1 MLNTGEKSRSRESR
15 VIGLDLVW
23 VILILIATGIIAGF
37 FAGLLGIGG
46 GFLMVP
52 VQYLL
57 LVDGGIDP
65 TYAIRIAFGTS
76 LAVIFP
82 VSCAAA
88 WAHQKRGAIEW
99 RAAIPIGI
107 AGIIGGFAGGTLA
120 SSLPVEILK
129 PLFGVL
135 VIIAAIRM
143 IQGTPDSGGT
153 DRGGFGLWTLAGII
167 AGLLSGLLGLGGG
180 FILVPML
187 LLIFN
192 LPIHRAVATSSVC
205 ILFFSIG
212 GIAAYIVHGAMVEEL
227 GRGFFGYIDILQWAL
242 LTGAMIPLTRA
253 GVAAAHRLPALR
265 LKLIFAI
272 MMVGIGIGMIGLFP

>member
-1 MLNTGEKSRSRESR
+1 M
-15 VIGLDLVW
+15 LDLIP

-37 FAGLLGIGG
+37 FAGLLGVGG

-57 LVDGGIDP
+57 LIDGGIDP

-76 LAVIFP
+76 LAVVFP

-88 WAHQKRGAIEW
+88 WAHEKRGAIDW
-99 RAAIPIGI
+99 NAAFPIGI
-107 AGIIGGFAGGTLA
+107 AGILGGFAGGTLA
-120 SSLPVEILK
+120 SHLPVDILK
-129 PLFGVL
+129 ILFGVL
-135 VIIAAIRM
+135 VILAAIRM
-143 IQGTPDSGGT
+143 VRDTPASGGT
-153 DRGGFGLWTLAGII
+153 TRSGLGVWTLTGII

-192 LPIHRAVATSSVC
+192 LPIHRAVATSSAS

-212 GIAAYIVHGAMVEEL
+212 GIAAYMFHGAMIEEL
-227 GRGFFGYIDILQWAL
+227 GKGFLGYIDIFQWMV
-242 LTGAMIPLTRA
+242 LTGAMIPLSRV
-253 GVAAAHRLPALR
+253 GVATAHRLPSER
-265 LKLIFAI
+265 LKMIFAI
-272 MMVGIGIGMIGLFP
+272 MMVGIGIGMIGIFP